1 MEVSGLGDGLCAVLI
16 TRIEV
21 LMQLPRPFKSSGTCE
36 EKRKKAAG
44 FEGAGGFLVVRDVQA
59 SPTAA
64 VLSSP
69 DAPD

>member
-1 MEVSGLGDGLCAVLI
+1 MEVSGLGGGLCAVLI

-21 LMQLPRPFKSSGTCE
+21 LKQLPSHFKSSGTCK
-36 EKRKKAAG
+36 KRKKAAG
-44 FEGAGGFLVVRDVQA
+44 FEGAGGFLVVGDVQA

-64 VLSSP
+64 LISSR

>member
-21 LMQLPRPFKSSGTCE
+21 LKQLPSHFKSCGACK
-36 EKRKKAAG
+36 EKRKKAVG
-44 FEGAGGFLVVRDVQA
+44 FEGADGFLVVRDVQA

-64 VLSSP
+64 VRSSRGSP
-69 DAPD
+69 D